1 MLAIFAIV
9 APVFALIAIGYLAG
23 RAGLISGGAGAGIT
37 EFAFSLAIPALL
49 FRTIVKADFAGLSP
63 TAVLASFFGAAA
75 LTWLLAAVATSWP
88 LRRPAEDGA
97 SIAMAS
103 VFGNTALL
111 GLPLAISIYGSAAE
125 PVIALILSVHAP
137 MLWLAATIHAE
148 LVGEGEARPSLSG
161 ILGALVGELAHNPI
175 VIGIAL
181 GIVWRLGGIAL
192 PGVADKVLQLL
203 AQAGVPAAL
212 TALGLTLVKFE
223 IKGQSATLATITAL
237 KLMVMP
243 LLAWLIAA
251 KAFGLSGVAL
261 GVIAVMA
268 AMPTG
273 ANAFIFATR
282 RGRAVNS
289 ASGAV
294 ALGTMLT
301 FVTAA
306 VVIALVGR

>member
-23 RAGLISGGAGAGIT
+23 RTVLISEAAGAGIA

-63 TAVLASFFGAAA
+63 TAVLVSFFGAAA
-75 LTWLLAAVATSWP
+75 LTWGLAALATRWP
-88 LRRPAEDGA
+88 LQRPAEDGA

-111 GLPLAISIYGSAAE
+111 GLPLALSTYGSAAE

-137 MLWLAATIHAE
+137 MLWLAATVHAE
-148 LVGEGEARPSLSG
+148 AVGEGAARPSLRG
-161 ILGALVGELAHNPI
+161 ILGALGGELAHNPI
-175 VIGIAL
+175 VIGIGL
-181 GIVWRLGGIAL
+181 GLVWRLGGIPL
-192 PGVADKVLQLL
+192 PQVPDKVLQLL

-223 IKGQSATLATITAL
+223 IKGQAATLATITAL
-237 KLMVMP
+237 KLAVMP

-251 KAFGLSGVAL
+251 KALGLSGVAL
-261 GVIAVMA
+261 GVIAIMA

-294 ALGTMLT
+294 ALGTVLT

-306 VVIALVGR
+306 VVIALVER

>member
-23 RAGLISGGAGAGIT
+23 RTGLISESAGAGVA

-63 TAVLASFFGAAA
+63 AAVLASFFGAAA
-75 LTWLLAAVATSWP
+75 LTWILAALATHWP
-88 LRRPAEDGA
+88 LGRPAEDGA

-111 GLPLAISIYGSAAE
+111 GLPLAISTYGSAAE
-125 PVIALILSVHAP
+125 PAIALILSVHAP

-148 LVGEGEARPSLSG
+148 AVGEGSGRPSLVSL
-161 ILGALVGELAHNPI
+161 LGALVSELARNPI

-181 GIVWRLGGIAL
+181 GIVWRIGGIAL
-192 PGVADKVLQLL
+192 PSVADKVLSLL

-223 IKGQSATLATITAL
+223 IKGQAATLATITLL
-237 KLMVMP
+237 KLALMP
-243 LLAWLIAA
+243 MLAWLLAG
-251 KAFGLSGVAL
+251 KVFGLSGATL
-261 GVIAVMA
+261 GVIAIMA

-273 ANAFIFATR
+273 ANAFLFASR

-294 ALGTMLT
+294 ALGTILT
-301 FVTAA
+301 FATAA